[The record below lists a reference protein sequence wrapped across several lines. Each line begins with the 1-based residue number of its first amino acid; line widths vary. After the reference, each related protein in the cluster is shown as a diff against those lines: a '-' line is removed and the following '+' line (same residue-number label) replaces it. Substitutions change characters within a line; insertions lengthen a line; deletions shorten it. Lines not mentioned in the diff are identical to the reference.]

1 MKKFI
6 LSIFVI
12 GCFALY
18 AIYYGSGGTL
28 VYVTTPASTTL
39 VRNKATTSAKTVK
52 PKNNSTVVANNL
64 NITQN
69 QTSTQNVPPKIMA
82 NNDKFKN
89 GEYTG
94 DSVDAYYGYIQ
105 VKAVITNG
113 KLSDVVFL
121 DYPQDRG
128 HSIQINNYAMP
139 ILKSEAI
146 KAQDSNVNTVSGA
159 TDSSGAFRQ
168 SLSSALAL
176 AKI

>member
-6 LSIFVI
+6 LSFFVI

-28 VYVTTPASTTL
+28 IYVTTPTATTL
-39 VRNKATTSAKTVK
+39 VKNKTTTDT
-52 PKNNSTVVANNL
+52 KNNA
-64 NITQN
+64 
-69 QTSTQNVPPKIMA
+69 
-82 NNDKFKN
+82 KFKD

-94 DSVDAYYGYIQ
+94 NSVDAYYGYIQ
-105 VKAVITNG
+105 VKAVITG
-113 KLSDVVFL
+113 GRLTDVVFL

-146 KAQDSNVNTVSGA
+146 RAQSSNVNAVSGA
-159 TDSSGAFRQ
+159 TDSSGAFNQ
-168 SLSSALAL
+168 SLASALAQ
-176 AKI
+176 ARI